1 MPLLYIVGLID
12 EFIFITWL
20 LVGGSVY
27 RTIYTSWRSLQAAIS
42 QQEIPWIALLVELIP
57 TAGILAYP
65 CQIIWSAK
73 GKKQKI
79 ARFIVYDFFT
89 RIGAKIPAWGGEDTN
104 TEHFP
109 PLRLPTPHLIK
120 KAIA

>member
-27 RTIYTSWRSLQAAIS
+27 RTIYTSWRSLQAAIA

-73 GKKQKI
+73 GKKQKSLDLSCMI
-79 ARFIVYDFFT
+79 SSLELGQKFLLGVEKIQIQSIFRPYDS
-89 RIGAKIPAWGGEDTN
+89 
-104 TEHFP
+104 
-109 PLRLPTPHLIK
+109 RLPT
-120 KAIA
+120 